1 MRIRPIYLM
10 LTGALL
16 AASSLYSVRA
26 SAEGKLDCEMRFNLK
41 GWSAIYKHS
50 EGTGVITCNNG
61 TSYPVTIVANGG
73 GLTAGKSQIDNGKGK
88 FSDVTNVSDLFGSY
102 AQGDA
107 SAGVVKGGT
116 AQVMTKG
123 TVSLALAGAG
133 EGVELGISF
142 GKFTINRAK

>member
-1 MRIRPIYLM
+1 
-10 LTGALL
+10 
-16 AASSLYSVRA
+16 
-26 SAEGKLDCEMRFNLK
+26 MRFNLK

-88 FSDVTNVSDLFGSY
+88 FSDVNNVADLFGSY

>member
-1 MRIRPIYLM
+1 MRIRPIHLM

-16 AASSLYSVRA
+16 ATGSLYSVRA
-26 SAEGKLDCEMRFNLK
+26 NAVQKIDCDMSFNLK

-61 TSYPVTIVANGG
+61 KSYPVTIVANGG
-73 GLTAGKSQIDNGKGK
+73 GLTVGKSQIDSGKGK
-88 FSDVTNVSDLFGSY
+88 FSDVTDVSELFGSY

-107 SAGVVKGGT
+107 SAGAVKSGT

>member
-1 MRIRPIYLM
+1 
-10 LTGALL
+10 
-16 AASSLYSVRA
+16 
-26 SAEGKLDCEMRFNLK
+26 
-41 GWSAIYKHS
+41 
-50 EGTGVITCNNG
+50 
-61 TSYPVTIVANGG
+61 
-73 GLTAGKSQIDNGKGK
+73 
-88 FSDVTNVSDLFGSY
+88 LFGSY

>member
-1 MRIRPIYLM
+1 M
-10 LTGALL
+10 LIGALL
-16 AASSLYSVRA
+16 ATSSLYSVRA
-26 SAEGKLDCEMRFNLK
+26 SAEGKIDCEMSFNLK

-61 TSYPVTIVANGG
+61 KSYPVTIVANGG
-73 GLTAGKSQIDNGKGK
+73 GLTVGKSQIDNGKGK
-88 FSDVTNVSDLFGSY
+88 FSDVTNVGELFGSY

-107 SAGVVKGGT
+107 SAGAVKGGT

-142 GKFTINRAK
+142 GKFTISRAK